1 MSQII
6 KEIHAIKKCI
16 AGKKEKFQKSHL
28 NFVELNKILGRSLD
42 NIKPNLLLELTAH
55 EVLSDMKFL
64 EIIGDVFK
72 VDMVDYIKSINNDFQ
87 TYNMPLE
94 IEILDIENFDE
105 IKEIIAKYLADLRA
119 YYLNK
124 FKTIQDVMNK
134 QDSVDIDEIANEFK
148 IIERITQEKLDV
160 NEKSLAKLEK
170 KYGEILVYVKN
181 KISN

>member
-1 MSQII
+1 MSQIL
-6 KEIHAIKKCI
+6 KELHAIKKCI

-28 NFVELNKILGRSLD
+28 NFIELNKILGRSLE

-72 VDMVDYIKSINNDFQ
+72 VDMADYIKNINTDFH

-94 IEILDIENFDE
+94 MEGMDIENFDE
-105 IKEIIAKYLADLRA
+105 IKDTIAKYLAELRA

-124 FKTIQDVMNK
+124 FQTIQTAIGKQQADV
-134 QDSVDIDEIANEFK
+134 DEISNEFK
-148 IIERITQEKLDV
+148 IIERITLEKLDV

-170 KYGEILVYVKN
+170 KYGEILVYVKK
-181 KISN
+181 KIQEI

>member
-1 MSQII
+1 MSQIL
-6 KEIHAIKKCI
+6 KDIHAIKKCI
-16 AGKKEKFQKSHL
+16 SGKKEKFQKSHF
-28 NFVELNKILGRSLD
+28 NFIELNKILGRSLE

-72 VDMVDYIKSINNDFQ
+72 VDMADYIKNINTDFQ

-94 IEILDIENFDE
+94 MEGIDIENFDE
-105 IKEIIAKYLADLRA
+105 IKEIISKYLADLKG
-119 YYLNK
+119 YYMNK
-124 FKTIQDVMNK
+124 FQTIQSSISRQEADV
-134 QDSVDIDEIANEFK
+134 DEISNEFK
-148 IIERITQEKLDV
+148 IIERITLEKLDV

-170 KYGEILVYVKN
+170 KYGEILLYVKN

>member
-28 NFVELNKILGRSLD
+28 NFVELNKILGRSLE

-72 VDMVDYIKSINNDFQ
+72 VDITDYIKSINNDFQ
-87 TYNMPLE
+87 TYNTPLE
-94 IEILDIENFDE
+94 IESLDIENFDE
-105 IKEIIAKYLADLRA
+105 IKETIAKYLAELKA

-124 FKTIQDVMNK
+124 FQTIQTVMTN
-134 QDSVDIDEIANEFK
+134 QTVDIDEISNEFK

>member
-6 KEIHAIKKCI
+6 KEIQAIKKCI

-42 NIKPNLLLELTAH
+42 NIKPNILLELTAH
-55 EVLSDMKFL
+55 EIISDLKFL
-64 EIIGDVFK
+64 EIIGEVFK
-72 VDMVDYIKSINNDFQ
+72 VDMADYIKSINNDFQ

-94 IEILDIENFDE
+94 MEGLDIENFDE
-105 IKEIIAKYLADLRA
+105 IKETIAKYLAELRA

-124 FKTIQDVMNK
+124 FQTIQSVMSNQQADV
-134 QDSVDIDEIANEFK
+134 DEISNEFK
-148 IIERITQEKLDV
+148 IIERITLEKLDV

>member
-6 KEIHAIKKCI
+6 KEIQAIKKCI

-42 NIKPNLLLELTAH
+42 NIKPNILLELTAH
-55 EVLSDMKFL
+55 EIISDLKFL
-64 EIIGDVFK
+64 EIIGEIFK
-72 VDMVDYIKSINNDFQ
+72 VDLEDIIKSINNDFQ

-94 IEILDIENFDE
+94 IENIDIENFEE
-105 IKEIIAKYLADLRA
+105 IKEIITKYLTDLRA

-124 FKTIQDVMNK
+124 FQTIQDVINK
-134 QDSVDIDEIANEFK
+134 QESVDIDSMTTEFK
-148 IIERITQEKLDV
+148 IIERITLEKLDI

-170 KYGEILVYVKN
+170 KYGDILVYVKN